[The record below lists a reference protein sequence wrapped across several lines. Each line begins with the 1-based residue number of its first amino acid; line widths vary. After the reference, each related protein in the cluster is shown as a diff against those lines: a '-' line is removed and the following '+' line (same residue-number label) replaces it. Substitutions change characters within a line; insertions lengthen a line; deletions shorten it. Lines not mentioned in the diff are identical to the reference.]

1 MIRRS
6 QSSSAF
12 ANPVLVGAVTVLVL
26 LVAVVLAYAANTGL
40 PFVPTKE
47 LHVDIA
53 NGSDLTVGNDVDEG
67 GNRIGLVSSMKPITL
82 PDGTGAAQLTLQ
94 LNEGDSKIPVNSTA
108 TILSRSVLG
117 LKYVSIN
124 RGTST
129 RLIADGGTLPISQT
143 SVPVRIDQLF
153 DMFTAPTRTAIEH
166 ETVSSGDILA
176 GRGSALNDTIAALPQ
191 LFGRLTPVARYLS
204 DPSSGLTDFFTSLN
218 DFMGAVAPVAQTNVQ
233 LFANM
238 ATTFG
243 AISSNATDLE
253 DTIAQSPSTLQ
264 VSTQSLRAQQPFL
277 ADLTTLGNDLAPAT
291 QQLKEAL
298 PEINPAIE
306 AGTRTLARTPTL
318 NANLQGVMNALKQLA
333 TAPGTNVAINALTG
347 TVDVLNPMIRYLG
360 PYVTV
365 CNDWNY
371 WWTNLAGDL
380 DEATTFGYAQRALLN
395 QANSMQSNNVAS
407 QGATAPVDGGVPNSP
422 LGGDEYFHSP
432 EYGAAVDNQGNAD
445 CETGQRGYPLK
456 LNYFDSQ
463 GRDFDSDQHTP
474 GDQGPTWT
482 GLSHVPPGET
492 FSRNPTTGPQTQYN
506 PSNP

>member
-1 MIRRS
+1 MTRS
-6 QSSSAF
+6 RSSSAF

-40 PFVPTKE
+40 PFVPTKQ
-47 LHVDIA
+47 LKIDIA
-53 NGSDLTVGNDVDEG
+53 DGSDLTVGNDVDEG

-82 PDGTGAAQLTLQ
+82 PNGSGAAQLTLQ
-94 LNEGDSKIPVNSTA
+94 INEGESKIPINSSA

-117 LKYVSIN
+117 LKYVSITKGN
-124 RGTST
+124 SRN
-129 RLIADGGTLPISQT
+129 LIPDGGTLPISQT

-153 DMFTAPTRTAIEH
+153 DMFNAPTRTAIQH
-166 ETVSSGDILA
+166 ELVQSGDIFA

-233 LFANM
+233 LFADM

-253 DTIAQSPSTLQ
+253 DTIAESPSTLQ
-264 VSTQSLRAQQPFL
+264 VSTQSLQAQQPFL
-277 ADLTTLGNDLAPAT
+277 VDLTTLGNDLAPAT

-298 PEINPAIE
+298 PDINPAIE
-306 AGTRTLARTPTL
+306 AGTKTLARTPSL

-333 TAPGTNVAINALTG
+333 TAPGTNIAINGLTA
-347 TVDVLNPMIRYLG
+347 TVDTLNPMIKYLG

-371 WWTNLAGDL
+371 WWTDVAGDI
-380 DEATTFGYAQRALLN
+380 DEVTTFGYAQRALLN
-395 QANSMQSNNVAS
+395 QANSAQPNNVAS
-407 QGATAPVDGGVPNSP
+407 EGATSLADGGVPNSP
-422 LGGDEYFHSP
+422 LGGDEYAHGP
-432 EYGAAVDNQGNAD
+432 TYGAAVDNQGNAD

-456 LNYFDSQ
+456 LNYFDPQ
-463 GRDFDSDQHTP
+463 GRDLDTDPHTP

-482 GLSHVPPGET
+482 GLARVPAGET
-492 FSRNPTTGPQTQYN
+492 FSRNPTTGPQLPYI